1 MWNLSLT
8 VDLSNVTLVFRSS
21 CWEEFWKKGVL
32 RNSYALTLKLCQNSW
47 KNYLWSLSACI
58 FTKKNEFFHRYFSR
72 ILISFQNSRLFNR
85 LLSNCV
91 FMFINFCSCW
101 DIDLCSFFKF
111 LCFFFIEKTL
121 YWIFWRHFVYFC
133 IWSTSVN
140 MVTVNWESLS
150 PPPPTP
156 LILIDPLERKL
167 ICIFAT
173 WLANL
178 GCCQQT
184 MMEPFLQNVSLFNP
198 LSASPHKM
206 VKHTQNTILR
216 QQPTSCVTVF
226 DHFVGFAFKGLTV
239 FDHFVGLALKG
250 LSKASRSLDKFS
262 VFKNGSNI
270 QERQFMKII
279 WK

>member
-150 PPPPTP
+150 PPHPPHFDRSLGKEIDLYFCN
-156 LILIDPLERKL
+156 LIGEFR
-167 ICIFAT
+167 
-173 WLANL
+173 
-178 GCCQQT
+178 
-184 MMEPFLQNVSLFNP
+184 M
-198 LSASPHKM
+198 LS
-206 VKHTQNTILR
+206 TNYDG
-216 QQPTSCVTVF
+216 TVF
-226 DHFVGFAFKGLTV
+226 AKCFTL
-239 FDHFVGLALKG
+239 
-250 LSKASRSLDKFS
+250 
-262 VFKNGSNI
+262 
-270 QERQFMKII
+270 
-279 WK
+279 

>member
-1 MWNLSLT
+1 MLLLRYWFMFFFQ
-8 VDLSNVTLVFRSS
+8 VFV
-21 CWEEFWKKGVL
+21 F
-32 RNSYALTLKLCQNSW
+32 
-47 KNYLWSLSACI
+47 
-58 FTKKNEFFHRYFSR
+58 FFHWKDI
-72 ILISFQNSRLFNR
+72 IL
-85 LLSNCV
+85 
-91 FMFINFCSCW
+91 NF
-101 DIDLCSFFKF
+101 L
-111 LCFFFIEKTL
+111 KTL
-121 YWIFWRHFVYFC
+121 CLFLYLVYQSEHGYC
-133 IWSTSVN
+133 KPG
-140 MVTVNWESLS
+140 ESL
-150 PPPPTP
+150 PPPTP

-198 LSASPHKM
+198 LSANPHKM

-239 FDHFVGLALKG
+239 FGHFVGLALKG

-270 QERQFMKII
+270 QERQFMKIM

>member
-1 MWNLSLT
+1 
-8 VDLSNVTLVFRSS
+8 
-21 CWEEFWKKGVL
+21 
-32 RNSYALTLKLCQNSW
+32 
-47 KNYLWSLSACI
+47 
-58 FTKKNEFFHRYFSR
+58 
-72 ILISFQNSRLFNR
+72 
-85 LLSNCV
+85 
-91 FMFINFCSCW
+91 MFINFYSCW
-101 DIDLCSFFKF
+101 DIDLSSFFKI
-111 LCFFFIEKTL
+111 FFFFHWKDILT
-121 YWIFWRHFVYFC
+121 FWRHFVYFC
-133 IWSTSVN
+133 IWSTNVN

-150 PPPPTP
+150 PP
-156 LILIDPLERKL
+156 ILIDPLERKL

-198 LSASPHKM
+198 LSANPHKM

-216 QQPTSCVTVF
+216 QQPTSCVTMF
-226 DHFVGFAFKGLTV
+226 DHFVGLALKGLTV
-239 FDHFVGLALKG
+239 FDHFVGLALKE

-270 QERQFMKII
+270 QERQFMKIM